1 MGQRTFR
8 RGAALTLGL
17 IIAAASAPA
26 VTAAATALPAAAWI
40 SAGRLPLDDTQHWP
54 DLASI
59 AEAPADNAFRVEQLC
74 RVDAPAHR
82 FVDAAGVDAGRA
94 GVDKGQAEWSLQQQI
109 VHYPGDTW
117 RMGQTADALFTSL
130 RNTLSSCGS
139 TAPGTQVK
147 VTTPRSH
154 CPSSQRGGCS
164 QLAATVDVPA
174 QQTSAHVYLA
184 SVGSSVTELTL
195 WSTGTPDVA
204 WTDINDE
211 DVFAAMNPQL
221 CTVWAC

>member
-1 MGQRTFR
+1 MGPRTFR
-8 RGAALTLGL
+8 RAAALTLCLFIG
-17 IIAAASAPA
+17 AAAAPA
-26 VTAAATALPAAAWI
+26 VAAAATAVPAAAWI
-40 SAGRLPLDDTQHWP
+40 SAGQLPLDATQHWP

-59 AEAPADNAFRVEQLC
+59 AEAPADNAFRIEQLC

-82 FVDAAGVDAGRA
+82 LVDATGADAGRA
-94 GVDKGQAEWSLQQQI
+94 GVDNGQAEWSLQQQI

-117 RMGQTADALFTSL
+117 RMGQTADALLTSL
-130 RNTLSSCGS
+130 QNTLSSCSS
-139 TAPGTQVK
+139 TAPGTQAK
-147 VTTPRSH
+147 VTTPRSR

-184 SVGSSVTELTL
+184 SVGSSVSELTM
-195 WSTGTPDVA
+195 WSTGTPGVA
-204 WTDINDE
+204 WTDISDE

-221 CTVWAC
+221 CTVWEC